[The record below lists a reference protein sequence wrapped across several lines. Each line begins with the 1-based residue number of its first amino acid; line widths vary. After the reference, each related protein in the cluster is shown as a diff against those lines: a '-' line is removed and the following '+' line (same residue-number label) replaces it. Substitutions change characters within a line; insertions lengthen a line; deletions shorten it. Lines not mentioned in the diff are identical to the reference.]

1 MKKTTLL
8 FVIAIISICLAGCG
22 GKKSEAINYSLDLEG
37 KVIGIVTPW
46 VPTEVVESL
55 ITRVIGGKQKEVK
68 YFNRQSDITTA
79 LLAGK
84 IDGAPVIKIVA
95 DYSAKRNE
103 KLKIVEANQIMI
115 CSIIMFLRSEDKQLK
130 SELDSAITILQENG
144 VIKQLEDKWITNLPA
159 TDEPSNKEI
168 PKIEGAKTL
177 YVGVSGDVTPL
188 DYIAADGKPA
198 GYNVA
203 LLTEI
208 SKLLKINFELI
219 SIETQAKITA
229 LGSKKID
236 LIFCQI
242 NINDRVNSVA
252 GDKFI
257 GTKPYFVD
265 EGMCFLVKK

>member
-1 MKKTTLL
+1 MKKTSVL
-8 FVIAIISICLAGCG
+8 FLIAIMAIGLAGCT
-22 GKKSEAINYSLDLEG
+22 GKKSEQINYSLDLEG
-37 KVIGIVTPW
+37 KVIGLVTPW
-46 VPTEVVESL
+46 EPAEVAESL
-55 ITRVIGGKQKEVK
+55 IIRVIGAEQKEVK

-79 LLAGK
+79 LIAGK
-84 IDGAPVIKIVA
+84 IDGAPVLKIVA
-95 DYSAKRNE
+95 DYSVKRNE

-115 CSIIMFLRSEDKQLK
+115 CSIIMFLRSEEKTFK
-130 SELDSAITILQENG
+130 YELDSAITILQDNG

-159 TDEPSNKEI
+159 TDEPSNKEM
-168 PKIEGAKTL
+168 PKIEGARTV

-208 SKLLKINFELI
+208 GKLLNINFELV

-242 NINDRVNSVA
+242 NINDQVNSKA

-265 EGMCFLVKK
+265 EGMCFLVRK